1 VLEPSQSPLQAALAE
16 LRKNLH
22 FKSARAFFHDYLHQR
37 TRLDFNYSYYMK
49 IEGGKII
56 PSPQII
62 TALCS
67 ALEDG
72 ASEALMLAY
81 CETIFPQRASV
92 FQKMRK
98 RAKPEKT
105 AVSKTPQESAILKVH
120 QKYLTPAQVACIG
133 KSRSHYYAFLILTLA
148 REAITLAQLT
158 DYFKGERLD
167 PILKD
172 LEKSKLVLIKGDDIR
187 SISNEMRF
195 PDAETPAEKKLY
207 EQIDVWNSNFQ
218 QVMGFDIFLQKMLL
232 RRVSTR
238 YLSLIHSHLNVLFDL
253 VRTAD
258 EIEQDHNHEV
268 LMLNVSLQRG
278 QLPG

>member
-1 VLEPSQSPLQAALAE
+1 MSEHPYSPLQTALAE
-16 LRKNLH
+16 LRKSLN
-22 FKSARAFFHDYLHQR
+22 FKSARAFYQDYLNQR

-56 PSPQII
+56 PSSQIVS
-62 TALCS
+62 ALCS
-67 ALEDG
+67 ALEDS
-72 ASEALMLAY
+72 AAESLMLAY

-92 FQKMRK
+92 FQKMKK
-98 RAKPEKT
+98 RTKPEK
-105 AVSKTPQESAILKVH
+105 AVATSAPQDTSALKGH

-148 REAITLAQLT
+148 REPITLVQLA
-158 DYFKGERLD
+158 DYFKGEKLD
-167 PILKD
+167 LILKD
-172 LEKSKLVLIKGDDIR
+172 LEKSKLIMNTDDDIR

-195 PDAETPAEKKLY
+195 PEAQTATEKKLY
-207 EQIDVWNSNFQ
+207 EQIDVWNANFQ
-218 QVMGFDIFLQKMLL
+218 QVMGFDTFLQKMLL

-238 YLSLIHSHLNVLFDL
+238 YLSLIQSHLNVLFDL
-253 VRTAD
+253 VRTSD
-258 EIEQDHNHEV
+258 EVEQDHNHEV